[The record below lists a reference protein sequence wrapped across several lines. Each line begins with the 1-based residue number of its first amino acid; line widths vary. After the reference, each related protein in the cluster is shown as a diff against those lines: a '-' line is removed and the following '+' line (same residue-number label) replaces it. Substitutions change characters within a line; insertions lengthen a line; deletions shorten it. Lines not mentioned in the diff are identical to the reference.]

1 MGATA
6 ALSLPLGLAH
16 AADTGHAPSSN
27 ALQAASKAKS
37 HDLPDG
43 YSTRYKSDNPIG
55 VTITYDLTGESIEL
69 RVDRVRTGRLHNYD
83 FTMDSKG
90 ILTVEEVPN
99 TQELADGY
107 VADVHEQVV
116 STRTGKITAY
126 TAKIHDAS
134 GKIQLTLTN
143 PGDST
148 GRHGHYSFALASDGK
163 VTATKLAPGD
173 KGDKGQPGDKKA
185 AVTPKGGVK
194 AGAEGVGTGD
204 SAELVYGGAG
214 AAAVGAAGLGF
225 VLLWRG
231 RSNV

>member
-1 MGATA
+1 MRSALRVAVTVVGATA

-126 TAKIHDAS
+126 TAKI
-134 GKIQLTLTN
+134 
-143 PGDST
+143 
-148 GRHGHYSFALASDGK
+148 R
-163 VTATKLAPGD
+163 
-173 KGDKGQPGDKKA
+173 
-185 AVTPKGGVK
+185 
-194 AGAEGVGTGD
+194 
-204 SAELVYGGAG
+204 
-214 AAAVGAAGLGF
+214 
-225 VLLWRG
+225 
-231 RSNV
+231 